1 MSLDEM
7 EVSGEGLLPEIAK
20 KPCVKVVLDQSMAQL
35 VRDYLPGAPVKVRF
49 SGVVKELSL
58 SSGEE
63 AGELEI
69 ELGNDFTINTDANNS
84 IAKLFYEDQ
93 NG

>member
-1 MSLDEM
+1 MSLDEI

-20 KPCVKVVLDQSMAQL
+20 KPSIKIMLDQSMAQI
-35 VRDYLPGAPVKVRF
+35 VREYLPGAPVKVKF
-49 SGVVKELSL
+49 SGIVKELSL

-69 ELGNDFTINTDANNS
+69 ELGNDFSINTDANNS

-93 NG
+93 NA